1 MFCKL
6 FAEDSLYAL
15 IWLKVEVINT
25 NLTRLNVEFTTF
37 KDKDFL
43 PGT

>member
-15 IWLKVEVINT
+15 IWLKVEVNNT
-25 NLTRLNVEFTTF
+25 NLTEFTTF